1 MSAPELSLIRNS
13 RLQQLTRPV
22 RVTAVTGGKGG
33 VGKTSVAVNLAT
45 ALSRRGRSVV
55 LLDGDLG
62 LANAD
67 VLLGLS
73 PAYTLAHVLSGER
86 TLEEVLIETP
96 QGFQLLPA
104 ASGCAELAQMGAEE
118 HLALVRAFSSL
129 PMQIDHLII
138 DTAPGLSHGVLQFS
152 QAAQHVLIVLC
163 DEPASLTDAYALV
176 KVLSR
181 RHGVR
186 RFFVLANQ
194 VYGERSGA
202 QLFERFARVAARF
215 LDVTLEFAGEVPA
228 DEAVRRSVRE
238 QRTVMEGYP
247 GSPAARAFK
256 RLAGYADTWP
266 IPQGPRGHIEFFVE
280 RLVQSERSRPVAVP

>member
-1 MSAPELSLIRNS
+1 
-13 RLQQLTRPV
+13 
-22 RVTAVTGGKGG
+22 
-33 VGKTSVAVNLAT
+33 
-45 ALSRRGRSVV
+45 
-55 LLDGDLG
+55 
-62 LANAD
+62 

>member
-13 RLQQLTRPV
+13 RLEQLTRPV
-22 RVTAVTGGKGG
+22 RVIAVTGGKGG

-45 ALSRRGRSVV
+45 ALSRRGRRVV

-86 TLEEVLIETP
+86 SLEEVLVQTP

-104 ASGCAELAQMGAEE
+104 ASGCADLAQMGPEE

-129 PMQIDHLII
+129 PMQLDHLIV
-138 DTAPGLSHGVLQFS
+138 DTAPGLAHGVLQFS

-163 DEPASLTDAYALV
+163 DEPTSLTDAYALV

-181 RHGVR
+181 SHGVR

-194 VYGERSGA
+194 LHGECTGA
-202 QLFERFARVAARF
+202 QLFERFARVTARF
-215 LDVTLEFAGEVPA
+215 LDVTVEFAGEVPA

-238 QRTVMEGYP
+238 QRTVLEGYP

-266 IPQGPRGHIEFFVE
+266 IPHGPRGHIEFFVE
-280 RLVQSERSRPVAVP
+280 RLVQSPRSRPVAVP

>member
-13 RLQQLTRPV
+13 RLERLTRPV

-45 ALSRRGRSVV
+45 ALARRNRSVV

-73 PAYTLAHVLSGER
+73 PAYTLAHVLSGSR
-86 TLEEVLIETP
+86 TLEEVLVETP
-96 QGFQLLPA
+96 QGFKLLPA
-104 ASGCAELAQMGAEE
+104 ASGCAELAQLGAAE
-118 HLALVRAFSSL
+118 HLALIQAFSSL
-129 PMQIDHLII
+129 PMQLDHLII
-138 DTAPGLSHGVLQFS
+138 DTAPGLSQGVLQFS

-181 RHGVR
+181 NHGVR
-186 RFFVLANQ
+186 RFFVLTNQ
-194 VYGERSGA
+194 VSGERPGI

-215 LDVTLEFAGEVPA
+215 LDVTLEFAGGIPA

-238 QRTVMEGYP
+238 QRTVLDGYP
-247 GSPAARAFK
+247 GSPAARGFK
-256 RLAGYADTWP
+256 KLAAYADTWP
-266 IPQGPRGHIEFFVE
+266 IPQGPRGQIEFFVE
-280 RLVQSERSRPVAVP
+280 RLVQTGRSRPVAVS